1 MLMTNIS
8 LKTYNKAVDE
18 SLLKYQKK
26 VNNVMLALTVITL
39 MFMPFTVVGGLF
51 GMNVRVLLV
60 SIVRLSVI

>member
-51 GMNVRVLLV
+51 GMNVRVPW
-60 SIVRLSVI
+60 